1 MIILTYSKGK
11 KRVLI
16 VEDDMIIS
24 LVIENMVKELGHEVI
39 GKATSGDE
47 AIRLAIAHS
56 PELVLMDIRLKGEMD
71 GIEAVTEIKQK
82 IKTAVIYLTGNSDRV
97 NYERARETGF
107 IDLITKPF
115 TISDLTKSL
124 SLV

>member
-1 MIILTYSKGK
+1 MTDTEEK

-24 LVIENMVKELGHEVI
+24 LVIENMVKELGHDVV

-47 AIRLAIAHS
+47 AIRLASEQS
-56 PELVLMDIRLKGEMD
+56 PDLVLMDIRLKGEMD

-82 IKTAVIYLTGNSDRV
+82 IATKVIYLTGNSDRV
-97 NYERARETGF
+97 NYERARETEF

-124 SLV
+124 DLV